1 MKINRNTNLFIVL
14 SLSLSFFLLTS
25 VFISLNQGQGDY
37 YRFSS
42 PDESA
47 NYFFSLNFA
56 NFRELSSYD
65 AAGVI
70 SDGWTSPRS
79 LRNDAGSLKPVSF
92 LGIIIVF
99 GYIASFLGTVVI
111 PFLTPFFAALGIIF
125 FYLLVKKLFN
135 DRVALIS
142 AFLLAFFPVY
152 IYYSI
157 RSMFHNVLFI
167 DFLLI
172 GLYFLSNI
180 KLKEKKIVSPLS
192 LDKEKFITKLKNTFS
207 NFFKAKPEKERLLS
221 FVYSFFGGVFTSL
234 ALISRTSEA
243 LWLLPLI
250 FLWAIFYFRRL
261 RLADIILFF
270 CGFFLSLLP
279 VAYYNQILYGSFFYG
294 GYNELN
300 RSMDEVSSISIN
312 LFSGFSLAYWQ
323 ETFYK
328 IRDLIFYFGFKPL
341 QSFKLAIGY
350 IVKMFPL
357 LFSFSILGFLSLFYS
372 NLPKSK
378 KKINFYLLSGVLVSI
393 FLVIYY
399 GSWQFYDNPDTS
411 QMTIGN
417 SYTRYWLPI
426 YLWLMPLAAWFLH
439 NLSKAVFSFRVVEKK
454 IRPYLISGFQ
464 ALFIFLYSCSSLFFV
479 FFASKEGLSYW
490 RYSNMME
497 RGSAEIVLSNT
508 EPEAVIITRHFDKLL
523 FPDRRIVVASFP
535 DDDLMPIVDNLTK
548 YYPVYYFHFRLS
560 EKDINYLNER
570 RLSPYNLKI
579 IPKTMT
585 GLETYLY
592 SLEKTEVLSEP
603 LVENDL

>member
-1 MKINRNTNLFIVL
+1 MKLTKYTNLFIVL
-14 SLSLSFFLLTS
+14 ALSLGFFLLTS
-25 VFISLNQGQGDY
+25 VFISLNQGEGSY

-65 AAGVI
+65 PAGVI

-79 LRNDAGSLKPVSF
+79 LRSDFGFLKPVSF
-92 LGIIIVF
+92 LGIIITF
-99 GYIASFLGTVVI
+99 GYIGSLLGTAVI

-125 FYLLVKKLFN
+125 FYLLVRKLFN

-180 KLKEKKIVSPLS
+180 KLREKKIISPLS
-192 LDKEKFITKLKNTFS
+192 LERKKLATKLKAYFF
-207 NFFKAKPEKERLLS
+207 NFFQVKVEKRKIMSLV
-221 FVYSFFGGVFTSL
+221 FSFFGGIFTSL

-250 FLWAIFYFRRL
+250 FLWAIFYFKRL
-261 RLADIILFF
+261 RIFDVILFLS
-270 CGFFLSLLP
+270 GFFLSLLP
-279 VAYYNQILYGSFFYG
+279 VAYYNQILYGSFFYS

-300 RSMDEVSSISIN
+300 RSMDEVSNISTS
-312 LFSGFSLAYWQ
+312 LFSGFSLTYWQ

-328 IRDLIFYFGFKPL
+328 IRDLVFYFGFKPL
-341 QSFKLAIGY
+341 QSLKLAVGY

-372 NLPKSK
+372 NLSKPK
-378 KKINFYLLSGVLVSI
+378 KKINFYLLAGVLVSV
-393 FLVIYY
+393 FLIIYY
-399 GSWQFYDNPDTS
+399 GSWKFYDNPDTS

-426 YLWLMPLAAWFLH
+426 YLWLMPLAAWFLSC
-439 NLSKAVFSFRVVEKK
+439 LTKALFSFKVINKK
-454 IRPYLISGFQ
+454 LRPYFVSGLQ
-464 ALFIFLYSCSSLFFV
+464 ALFILIYSCSSLFFL

-490 RYSNMME
+490 RYNNIAE
-497 RGSAEIVLSNT
+497 RNSAEIVLANT
-508 EPEAVIITRHFDKLL
+508 EPEAVIITRYFDKLL
-523 FPDRRIVVASFP
+523 FPNRRIIVASFP
-535 DDDLMPIVDNLTK
+535 DDDLMPIVDNLSK
-548 YYPVYYFHFRLS
+548 FYPIYYFHFQLN

-570 RLSPYNLKI
+570 RLSSYGFKI
-579 IPKTMT
+579 VPKKIT

-592 SLEKTEVLSEP
+592 SLERTET
-603 LVENDL
+603 LVENNF